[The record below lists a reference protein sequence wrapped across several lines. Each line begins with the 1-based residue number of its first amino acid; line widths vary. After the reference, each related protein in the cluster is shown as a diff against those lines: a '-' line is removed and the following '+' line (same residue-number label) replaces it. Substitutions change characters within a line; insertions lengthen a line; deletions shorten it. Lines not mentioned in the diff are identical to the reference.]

1 MVYMPADVLGW
12 RPAVRSW
19 LEQYLAQ
26 HAAAKD
32 ASETAAGDANTNVP
46 SAESSQLESPTTP
59 GLPGFGRGSFNA
71 AMGRAGAQGR
81 GSIAGNGSSALCPES
96 MAGLRDFIWGM
107 FARFTEPLLQWVVS
121 KGNLMLQLSAATLM
135 SSVTSLLEIQLD
147 TMAR

>member
-19 LEQYLAQ
+19 IDQYLAW
-26 HAAAKD
+26 HAAAKEPSGPAD
-32 ASETAAGDANTNVP
+32 DETAGLP

-81 GSIAGNGSSALCPES
+81 GSSAGSGSSAQCPES
-96 MAGLRDFIWGM
+96 MGALRDLIWGM
-107 FARFTEPLLQWVVS
+107 FERFAEPLLQWVAS
-121 KGNLMLQLSAATLM
+121 KGSLMLQLSAATLM

-147 TMAR
+147 TMAK

>member
-26 HAAAKD
+26 EAAAQD
-32 ASETAAGDANTNVP
+32 ASGPAADATAGVL

-81 GSIAGNGSSALCPES
+81 GSSAGNGSSTKCPES
-96 MAGLRDFIWGM
+96 MAALRDFIWGM
-107 FARFTEPLLQWVVS
+107 FERFAEPLLQWVAS
-121 KGNLMLQLSAATLM
+121 KGNLMLQLSGATLM

-147 TMAR
+147 TTAR